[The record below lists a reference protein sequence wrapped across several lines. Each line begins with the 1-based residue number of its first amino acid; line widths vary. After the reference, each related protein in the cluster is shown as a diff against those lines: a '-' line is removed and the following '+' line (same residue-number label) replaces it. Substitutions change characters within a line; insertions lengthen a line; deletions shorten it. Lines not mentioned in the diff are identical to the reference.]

1 MGQRYRNR
9 NKNFNADSE
18 TKIQNEKVKESIKE
32 DKGFKVR
39 VEIKNL
45 NIRKGPGMEY
55 RKTGKFTG
63 IGEFTIVEKQPGSGS
78 PEGWGRLETGGW
90 ISLHFCEVLK

>member
-1 MGQRYRNR
+1 
-9 NKNFNADSE
+9 
-18 TKIQNEKVKESIKE
+18 
-32 DKGFKVR
+32 
-39 VEIKNL
+39 
-45 NIRKGPGMEY
+45 MEY